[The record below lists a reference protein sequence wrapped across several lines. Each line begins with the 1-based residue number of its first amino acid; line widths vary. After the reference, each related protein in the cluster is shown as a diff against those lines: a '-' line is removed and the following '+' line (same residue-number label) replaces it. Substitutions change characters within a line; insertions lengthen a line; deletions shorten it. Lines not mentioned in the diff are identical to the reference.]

1 MVTQNRVKKV
11 VNQLKKAGRVQKN
24 KLIRSIVEERLM
36 SHQTASDAIGDAVK
50 ANRIFRQEDVK
61 GKQKIVWLSV
71 YENVQKAE
79 DAIKRKMEII
89 LNKFDSQY
97 QIFEKKY
104 PELSIENKIDSID
117 ALLFLLRRILLTI
130 EHLHEAYQKTRYW
143 DDLLTETRIGRVMPF
158 RELAKLETEENV
170 TQISLNLI
178 SYKFDDIDSSFDDVE
193 EYLGKLK

>member
-1 MVTQNRVKKV
+1 MVNVFKKV
-11 VNQLKKAGRVQKN
+11 GRVQKN
-24 KLIRSIVEERLM
+24 QLIRSVVEEGLM
-36 SHQTASDAIGDAVK
+36 SHQTASDAIDDAVK
-50 ANRIFRQEDVK
+50 SNRIFRQEDFK

-71 YENVQKAE
+71 YENIQKAE
-79 DAIKRKMEII
+79 EALKVEMEII

-104 PELSIENKIDSID
+104 HELSIEEKTDGID
-117 ALLFLLRRILLTI
+117 ALTFLLRSIIVTI

-143 DDLLTETRIGRVMPF
+143 DDLLTEARIGRVMPF

-178 SYKFDDIDSSFDDVE
+178 SYKFDDIDSSFDDVQ

>member
-1 MVTQNRVKKV
+1 MVSRNRVKQV
-11 VNQLKKAGRVQKN
+11 VNVLKKAGRVQKN
-24 KLIRSIVEERLM
+24 QLIRSIVEEGLM

-50 ANRIFRQEDVK
+50 SNRIFRQEDFK

-104 PELSIENKIDSID
+104 PELSIEKKTDGID
-117 ALLFLLRRILLTI
+117 ALLFLLRSILVTI